1 MNERVIAQYC
11 KKVGK
16 KLVCGRAQ
24 KKRLLGGL
32 AQELTERFG
41 GSPVTKD
48 ELLAQVGAPADTAEL
63 LQESVTP
70 QERTAF
76 EKKHF
81 RTLIAASVAAFVL
94 LAACS
99 IWYLDC
105 VRSQMPVNYY
115 TEKIVYDASYGT
127 VRETVDP
134 NTIWETKSSFN
145 P

>member
-70 QERTAF
+70 EERVAF
-76 EKKHF
+76 ERKRRRVWITVVVSF
-81 RTLIAASVAAFVL
+81 
-94 LAACS
+94 LAILMFIEVGYICFWENH
-99 IWYLDC
+99 I
-105 VRSQMPVNYY
+105 PTYY
-115 TEKIVYDASYGT
+115 KETIFIDSPYGT
-127 VRETVDP
+127 VQETIDP
-134 NTIWETKSSFN
+134 HTIWETKSSFN

>member
-1 MNERVIAQYC
+1 MIAQYC

-41 GSPVTKD
+41 DSPVTQE

-70 QERTAF
+70 EERTAF
-76 EKKHF
+76 EKKRF
-81 RTLIAASVAAFVL
+81 RTIIAASVTAFVL

-99 IWYLDC
+99 IWYVALI
-105 VRSQMPVNYY
+105 RSREPFYY
-115 TEKIVYDASYGT
+115 KEYIQINPPYIDQS
-127 VRETVDP
+127 DS
-134 NTIWETKSSFN
+134 NWE
-145 P
+145 

>member
-16 KLVCGRAQ
+16 KLVCGRAK

-99 IWYLDC
+99 IWYLA
-105 VRSQMPVNYY
+105 VLRNTTPVYIKR
-115 TEKIVYDASYGT
+115 EVYGDSPLNEEY
-127 VRETVDP
+127 REIYDNMTWGQDTP
-134 NTIWETKSSFN
+134 EN
-145 P
+145 